1 MDRRERG
8 VWGER
13 CAAAALVRKGMRIVA
28 QNWRFG
34 RCEIDVVAVDGA
46 WTVFVE
52 VKVRAAAGPEPCWAS
67 VDVRKQARWLRA
79 GEAYLRQH
87 PGVPAAARFDFI
99 WISGVPQTFEVR
111 HYRDVL
117 GPAPTPF
124 SPAIFTPQ

>member
-13 CAAAALVRKGMRIVA
+13 CAAAALARKGMRIVA

-67 VDVRKQARWLRA
+67 VDVR
-79 GEAYLRQH
+79 
-87 PGVPAAARFDFI
+87 
-99 WISGVPQTFEVR
+99 
-111 HYRDVL
+111 
-117 GPAPTPF
+117 
-124 SPAIFTPQ
+124 